1 MTEQIK
7 KTITTE
13 IDDIGKRLDI
23 FLSETEEELTRSQAQ
38 KLLQDGFVLVNGAL
52 TAKNY
57 KLRRDDIITLTYPA
71 PVPCRADAKA
81 TRSKTTTA
89 TAAKRVFFLS
99 RIGFRSR
106 LLVSAV
112 SVCSGAVSS
121 CRSL

>member
-13 IDDIGKRLDI
+13 IDDIGKRLDV

-38 KLLQDGFVLVNGAL
+38 KLLQDGFVLVNGAT

-71 PVPCRADAKA
+71 PVPCRGN
-81 TRSKTTTA
+81 
-89 TAAKRVFFLS
+89 V
-99 RIGFRSR
+99 GMWR
-106 LLVSAV
+106 LDDEFA
-112 SVCSGAVSS
+112 
-121 CRSL
+121 RQIDI